1 MARIRKS
8 DLPEVVVAKL
18 RSAGPEGFSSEQS
31 KEILRKIRK
40 ESRKAEAAKAP
51 PKGKFLKGQSGNPKG
66 RCGKSG
72 VYAPSLKDRYKAFLE
87 RLPPSEL
94 DKIWAGLLAK
104 ASEGDVNATKLLLS
118 LNGERVE
125 DAPPPGGMAGATI
138 VISVPQLDG

>member
-8 DLPEVVVAKL
+8 DLPEFVVAKL
-18 RSAGPEGFSSEQS
+18 RSAGPEGFTSEQS

-40 ESRKAEAAKAP
+40 DARKADAP
-51 PKGKFLKGQSGNPKG
+51 PVKGKFQKGQSGNPKG

-87 RLPPSEL
+87 RLDPREL
-94 DKIWAGLLAK
+94 DKIWTGLLAK

-118 LNGERVE
+118 LNGERAE
-125 DAPPPGGMAGATI
+125 ESAPPAGIAGATI
-138 VISVPQLDG
+138 VISVPPLDG